1 MQELHALVDK
11 KVADLIQSGEIE
23 KSIELGIEKSINE
36 SIRRQFESYGNITK
50 QLDKL
55 LDEKLKID
63 PSQMDIPTYN
73 DVMLKAIEQKIGEF
87 FESKAAAKLMEGM
100 NKLFAPLPESMD
112 IHEFINKIVAHW
124 KAEDHYDIDNTDE
137 YATVELKENDSL
149 LGGYNLQIWKQLES
163 GYYSKSKN
171 PSEVSLYIGEGG
183 DIRLRHTW
191 NPTILHGE
199 DSLIIKAYASSM
211 VITGLADFDE
221 DLLDLRLHPDT
232 DW

>member
-1 MQELHALVDK
+1 MQELHAVVDK
-11 KVADLIQSGEIE
+11 KVAKMIESGEIE

-36 SIRRQFESYGNITK
+36 SIRRQFESYGNITE
-50 QLDKL
+50 QLNKL

-63 PSQMDIPTYN
+63 PSQIDIPTYN
-73 DVMLKAIEQKIGEF
+73 HVMLKAVEQRIAEF
-87 FESKAAAKLMEGM
+87 FEGKAAAKLMEGM

-137 YATVELKENDSL
+137 YASVELEVRDCSS
-149 LGGYNLQIWKQLES
+149 GGYRLNLWKQRQS
-163 GYYSKSKN
+163 GFITKRENSSD
-171 PSEVSLYIGEGG
+171 VSLYIGKKG
-183 DIRLRHTW
+183 DIRLRHNW

-211 VITGLADFDE
+211 TLTGLADFDE
-221 DLLDLRLHPDT
+221 ANCELRLHPDE
-232 DW
+232 DY

>member
-1 MQELHALVDK
+1 MQELHAVVDK
-11 KVADLIQSGEIE
+11 KVAQMIESGEIE

-50 QLDKL
+50 QLNKL

-63 PSQMDIPTYN
+63 PSQIDIPTYN
-73 DVMLKAIEQKIGEF
+73 DVMLKAVEQKVAEF

-137 YATVELKENDSL
+137 YASVELEVRDCSS
-149 LGGYNLQIWKQLES
+149 GGYRLNLWKQRQS
-163 GYYSKSKN
+163 GFITKRENSSD
-171 PSEVSLYIGEGG
+171 VSLYIGKKG
-183 DIRLRHTW
+183 DIRLRHLW

-211 VITGLADFDE
+211 TLTGLADFDE
-221 DLLDLRLHPDT
+221 DNCELRLHPDE
-232 DW
+232 DY

>member
-1 MQELHALVDK
+1 MQELHAVVDK
-11 KVADLIQSGEIE
+11 KVAAMIESGEIE

-36 SIRRQFESYGNITK
+36 SIRRQFESYGNITE
-50 QLDKL
+50 QLNKL

-63 PSQMDIPTYN
+63 PSQIDIPTYN
-73 DVMLKAIEQKIGEF
+73 DVMLKAVEQKIAEF

-137 YATVELKENDSL
+137 YATVELKESEHSI
-149 LGGYNLQIWKQLES
+149 GGYRLDLWKQRES
-163 GYYSKSKN
+163 GYITKRENS
-171 PSEVSLYIGEGG
+171 PEVSLYIGKDG

-191 NPTILHGE
+191 NPTTLYGE

-211 VITGLADFDE
+211 TLTGLADFDE
-221 DLLDLRLHPDT
+221 DDCELCLHPDE
-232 DW
+232 DY